1 MPYFTTKD
9 KGEGTGLGLAV
20 AHGIVESYGG
30 HIEVHSEIGHG
41 TTFNVY
47 FPEIVN
53 GNIIETPS
61 PVKYT
66 PTGSERILLV
76 DDNEQVLEITGRI
89 LESLGYKVTSI
100 SNSLDALE
108 AFRAQTEIF
117 DLVIT
122 DQTMPNITGTELIKK
137 IMETKPNIPVILCTG
152 YSSLVSKEE
161 AEASG
166 IRAFLM
172 KPIGRE
178 ELAKTVRK
186 AFGENQI

>member
-1 MPYFTTKD
+1 
-9 KGEGTGLGLAV
+9 
-20 AHGIVESYGG
+20 
-30 HIEVHSEIGHG
+30 
-41 TTFNVY
+41 
-47 FPEIVN
+47 
-53 GNIIETPS
+53 
-61 PVKYT
+61 
-66 PTGSERILLV
+66 
-76 DDNEQVLEITGRI
+76 
-89 LESLGYKVTSI
+89 
-100 SNSLDALE
+100 
-108 AFRAQTEIF
+108 
-117 DLVIT
+117 
-122 DQTMPNITGTELIKK
+122 MPNITGTELIKK